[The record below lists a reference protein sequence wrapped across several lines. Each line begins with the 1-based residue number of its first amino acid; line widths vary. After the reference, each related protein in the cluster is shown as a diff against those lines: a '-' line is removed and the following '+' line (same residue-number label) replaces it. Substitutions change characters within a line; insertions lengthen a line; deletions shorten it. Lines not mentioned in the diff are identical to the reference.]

1 MLKTLP
7 VILSGLNVTLII
19 SLLATVISLLI
30 GVTIAYINHLRV
42 PILYQLSEAYLFLIR
57 GTPVVAQIYFFY
69 YGLAIFSNTIRD
81 LNPTYAVS
89 IVIALGVGAYMAES
103 IRSGLTSVDRGQIEA
118 AESLGM
124 TKFMILVRI
133 ISPQAFRIALPNL
146 FNNIIGLVK
155 STSLA
160 FMIGVPD
167 IMGMASIQGAKNFR
181 YFDIYAVVMLVYLVV
196 IGLMNIIY
204 KYLDKKCQEKYM

>member
-204 KYLDKKCQEKYM
+204 KYLDKKSQEKYM